1 MLGIVGS
8 VLAVVSKRTQQIPK
22 MLGPA
27 VHRENDGPWLCMMR
41 VRSANNVG
49 RVLQT
54 GPTLLRYALAITE
67 QM

>member
-27 VHRENDGPWLCMMR
+27 VHRENE
-41 VRSANNVG
+41 
-49 RVLQT
+49 
-54 GPTLLRYALAITE
+54 TLEAMHDARA
-67 QM
+67 